1 MSRLEAQPLLI
12 TDLVGYMW
20 GRGTL
25 YVVPEDS
32 ESSWARILLRTSPE
46 EVCATLEVQAD
57 VEEAVQNGA
66 DARRCSSF

>member
-20 GRGTL
+20 GRATL
-25 YVVPEDS
+25 YVVPE
-32 ESSWARILLRTSPE
+32 SSWARTLLRTSPE
-46 EVCATLEVQAD
+46 EVCAALEGQAD
-57 VEEAVQNGA
+57 VEDAVQNGA